1 METSYWWCTGHDA
14 SSENASQETKEEKNV
29 GSKDRERSGNRA
41 NGLYPKGL
49 GSCREETME
58 NRFVGFRG
66 WSSVRLNMLSE
77 ESIHTHTLFSR
88 TRKEDM
94 FYRHKDTGETKWELD
109 EEEEEETTSTEDTI
123 KILSS
128 NEADADRKIFVSSDM
143 KQTTEIEKRIFT
155 RLKLVLKQLNEEI
168 DDTSVDTLAK
178 SVTLHFGPHI
188 SADTR
193 QMVGHLLG
201 SLQDIRHEISDTIVL
216 KNLDIETL
224 WNQYEQFIKETDALY
239 VV

>member
-1 METSYWWCTGHDA
+1 
-14 SSENASQETKEEKNV
+14 
-29 GSKDRERSGNRA
+29 
-41 NGLYPKGL
+41 
-49 GSCREETME
+49 
-58 NRFVGFRG
+58 
-66 WSSVRLNMLSE
+66 
-77 ESIHTHTLFSR
+77 
-88 TRKEDM
+88 M
-94 FYRHKDTGETKWELD
+94 FYRHKDTGETKWVHD
-109 EEEEEETTSTEDTI
+109 EEEEEETTSTEDTTS
-123 KILSS
+123 ILSS
-128 NEADADRKIFVSSDM
+128 NEADADRKIFVSSDI

-201 SLQDIRHEISDTIVL
+201 SLQDIRHEISDTVVL

-239 VV
+239 VVKFNRLSYIYSHSNIYYHTGTIPRSKISTSKRTQ

>member
-29 GSKDRERSGNRA
+29 GSKDRERPGNRA
-41 NGLYPKGL
+41 DGLYPKGL

-58 NRFVGFRG
+58 NGFVGFRG
-66 WSSVRLNMLSE
+66 WSSVRFTTHSLSFSD
-77 ESIHTHTLFSR
+77 ESIHTLFSR

-109 EEEEEETTSTEDTI
+109 EEEEEETASTEDTI

-168 DDTSVDTLAK
+168 DETSIDTLAK

-201 SLQDIRHEISDTIVL
+201 SLQDIRHEISDAVVL

-224 WNQYEQFIKETDALY
+224 WNQYEQFVKETDAL
-239 VV
+239 

>member
-1 METSYWWCTGHDA
+1 
-14 SSENASQETKEEKNV
+14 
-29 GSKDRERSGNRA
+29 
-41 NGLYPKGL
+41 
-49 GSCREETME
+49 
-58 NRFVGFRG
+58 
-66 WSSVRLNMLSE
+66 
-77 ESIHTHTLFSR
+77 
-88 TRKEDM
+88 M

-109 EEEEEETTSTEDTI
+109 EEEEEETASTEDTI

-201 SLQDIRHEISDTIVL
+201 SLQDIRHEISDAVVL

-224 WNQYEQFIKETDALY
+224 WNQYEQFIRRRMPVRSLRYCITLSYSHSRQIRFPDRNFRLRREHSEKFLSSRRSMYNVQNRGSSSETIG
-239 VV
+239 

>member
-1 METSYWWCTGHDA
+1 
-14 SSENASQETKEEKNV
+14 
-29 GSKDRERSGNRA
+29 
-41 NGLYPKGL
+41 
-49 GSCREETME
+49 ME
-58 NRFVGFRG
+58 NRFVGFGG
-66 WSSVRLNMLSE
+66 WSSVRFNTHFSE
-77 ESIHTHTLFSR
+77 ESTHTHTHTRFFR

-94 FYRHKDTGETKWELD
+94 FYRHKDTGETKWVHD
-109 EEEEEETTSTEDTI
+109 EEEEEETTSTEDTTS
-123 KILSS
+123 ILSS
-128 NEADADRKIFVSSDM
+128 NEADADRKIFVSSDI

-168 DDTSVDTLAK
+168 DETSIDTLAK

-193 QMVGHLLG
+193 QLMGHLLG
-201 SLQDIRHEISDTIVL
+201 TLQDIRHEISDTIVL

-239 VV
+239 VVKFNRLSYIYSHSNIYYHTGTIPRSKISTSKRTQ